1 MAGKSKKIAAGI
13 KRKKVKQETS
23 KGEQERLLVKAKIKK
38 TLKNVHQKLVR
49 KYGKNWRSNIKDSN
63 DPTLNDPSY
72 KEIVDCL
79 YKLGKLETAPKRFKD
94 LTTHLKKQ
102 KNLNIAPNDL
112 ETIYIAL
119 ELAEN
124 HQKQADEIFRLQS
137 KIVFPMV
144 KGFAVEKKEGREKG
158 VRAFA
163 KASGFKRKRPGKQSK
178 WNKESEKE
186 LTERWDS
193 LDDGIDENSNKEAK
207 RNQRLHFYEILKN
220 EFGFPSSSAVEQK
233 LRALGVKGIPD
244 AKYHPTK

>member
-38 TLKNVHQKLVR
+38 TFKNIHQKIVR

-102 KNLNIAPNDL
+102 KNLNIALDDL

-137 KIVFPMV
+137 KILFPMV
-144 KGFAVEKKEGREKG
+144 KGFAVGKK
-158 VRAFA
+158 
-163 KASGFKRKRPGKQSK
+163 
-178 WNKESEKE
+178 
-186 LTERWDS
+186 D
-193 LDDGIDENSNKEAK
+193 
-207 RNQRLHFYEILKN
+207 
-220 EFGFPSSSAVEQK
+220 
-233 LRALGVKGIPD
+233 
-244 AKYHPTK
+244 

>member
-38 TLKNVHQKLVR
+38 TLKNLHQKLVR

-119 ELAEN
+119 ELAET
-124 HQKQADEIFRLQS
+124 HQKQADEIVRLYS
-137 KIVFPMV
+137 KILFPMV
-144 KGFAVEKKEGREKG
+144 KGFAVGKK
-158 VRAFA
+158 
-163 KASGFKRKRPGKQSK
+163 
-178 WNKESEKE
+178 
-186 LTERWDS
+186 D
-193 LDDGIDENSNKEAK
+193 
-207 RNQRLHFYEILKN
+207 
-220 EFGFPSSSAVEQK
+220 
-233 LRALGVKGIPD
+233 
-244 AKYHPTK
+244 

>member
-1 MAGKSKKIAAGI
+1 MAGKSKKIVPVS
-13 KRKKVKQETS
+13 KRKKVEQETS
-23 KGEQERLLVKAKIKK
+23 KGEQERLLVKAEIKK
-38 TLKNVHQKLVR
+38 TLKNLHQKLAR

-102 KNLNIAPNDL
+102 KNLNVAPDDL

-137 KIVFPMV
+137 EILFPIV
-144 KGFAVEKKEGREKG
+144 KRFAVGKKEWRGDL
-158 VRAFA
+158 
-163 KASGFKRKRPGKQSK
+163 
-178 WNKESEKE
+178 E
-186 LTERWDS
+186 L
-193 LDDGIDENSNKEAK
+193 
-207 RNQRLHFYEILKN
+207 
-220 EFGFPSSSAVEQK
+220 
-233 LRALGVKGIPD
+233 
-244 AKYHPTK
+244 

>member
-13 KRKKVKQETS
+13 KRKKVEQETS
-23 KGEQERLLVKAKIKK
+23 KGEQERLLRKAEIEKK
-38 TLKNVHQKLVR
+38 LKSARQRLTRKYEKNRKSNKNV
-49 KYGKNWRSNIKDSN
+49 ID
-63 DPTLNDPSY
+63 DPLN
-72 KEIVDCL
+72 KEIIDCL
-79 YKLGKLETAPKRFKD
+79 MILKYIDIAPKRFKD
-94 LTTHLKKQ
+94 LSKHLKKQ
-102 KNLNIAPNDL
+102 KNLNVAPDDL

-124 HQKQADEIFRLQS
+124 NQKQADEIFRLQK

-186 LTERWDS
+186 LTECWDS

-233 LRALGVKGIPD
+233 LRALRVKGIPD
-244 AKYHPTK
+244 VKHHPTK